1 MFCVRYVITVMEYI
15 DILFLGLGKGRE
27 GKRTGNGKLQVGLF
41 SCSIG
46 LVFNQSLVSFSAI

>member
-27 GKRTGNGKLQVGLF
+27 EDGERQIA
-41 SCSIG
+41 SG
-46 LVFNQSLVSFSAI
+46 LVFMFNWAGV